1 MTINILDVA
10 IILILIMFAI
20 LGFKRGAIKEIV
32 SLVGIIAVFVISF
45 LFSKILKF
53 LLIKYFSISIL
64 N

>member
-32 SLVGIIAVFVISF
+32 SLVGIIAVFV
-45 LFSKILKF
+45 
-53 LLIKYFSISIL
+53 
-64 N
+64 